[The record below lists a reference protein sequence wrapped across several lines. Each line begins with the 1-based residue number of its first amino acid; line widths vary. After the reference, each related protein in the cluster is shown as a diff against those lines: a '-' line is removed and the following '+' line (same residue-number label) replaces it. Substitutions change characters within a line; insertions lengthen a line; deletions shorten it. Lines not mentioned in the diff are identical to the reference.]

1 MTTELEDVL
10 KASGLIQAIIDALPV
25 PIFVKDSR
33 GLYVYCNRPFE
44 NFVGRKVQEIVGKG
58 VFDLWDHDLAAVYFD
73 ADNRLFES
81 GGEQQYE
88 ARVKYADGSIHDVM
102 FHKAVFASSGERYM
116 AGAILDISERKL
128 AERELERL
136 ALTDILAGAASRY
149 HLCVTLEKA
158 CRTADRQNCS
168 VALRCIDLDGFK
180 AINDTYGHFA
190 GDEALVQAAARIR
203 GYIRESDT
211 LARLGGDEFVI
222 VFEGLERK
230 ESIFRLAESILE
242 ALSQKMEYQGNAIGM
257 GASIGIAFY
266 PDHGADPQA
275 LLMLADRA
283 LYESKQAGKGCYR
296 QAE

>member
-1 MTTELEDVL
+1 MNIEQGDGAE
-10 KASGLIQAIIDALPV
+10 ASGLIQAIINALPV
-25 PIFVKDSR
+25 PIFVKDSK

-58 VFDLWDHDLAAVYFD
+58 VFDLWDHDLAKVYFD

-88 ARVKYADGSIHDVM
+88 AKVKYADGTIHEVM
-102 FHKAVFASSGERYM
+102 FHKAVFTSMGERYM
-116 AGAILDISERKL
+116 AGAILDISARKL

-136 ALTDILAGAASRY
+136 ALTDILTGAASRY
-149 HLCVTLEKA
+149 HLCATLEKA
-158 CRTADRQNCS
+158 CKMADRQNRS
-168 VALRCIDLDGFK
+168 VGLMCIDLDGFK

-203 GYIRESDT
+203 RCIRESDT

-242 ALSQKMEYQGNAIGM
+242 CLSEKMELQGNPVGM

-275 LLMLADRA
+275 LLRRADRA

-296 QAE
+296 LAE